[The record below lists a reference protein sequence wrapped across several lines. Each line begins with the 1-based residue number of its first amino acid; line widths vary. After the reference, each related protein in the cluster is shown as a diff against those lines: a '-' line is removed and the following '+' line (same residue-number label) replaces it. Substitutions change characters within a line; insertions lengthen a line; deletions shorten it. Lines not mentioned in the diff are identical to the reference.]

1 MLQFENESL
10 SMKLE
15 EQLNENED
23 IRNKYV
29 YHVF

>member
-1 MLQFENESL
+1 MPLLQFENESL

-29 YHVF
+29 

>member
-1 MLQFENESL
+1 MPLLQFENESL

-23 IRNKYV
+23 MMNKYV
-29 YHVF
+29 

>member
-1 MLQFENESL
+1 MALFQFENENL

-29 YHVF
+29 